1 MTTERSPKA
10 NEIISYTRQLLTSGG
25 YQSFSFADIS
35 AKVNIRK
42 ASIHHHFPSK
52 AELVKVVVTEY
63 REEAR
68 AGMQAMS
75 QQMNDP
81 VAELQAYVDY
91 WATCIREGSSPFCIC
106 AMLAVELPTLP
117 AEVAREVS
125 GHFADLSE
133 WLATLLR
140 RGESEKR
147 LRLPVS
153 PADEAS
159 LLMATVHGA
168 MLSARAFNDADIFH
182 RIVQPLIDDIVL
194 RA

>member
-68 AGMQAMS
+68 AGMQAMTR
-75 QQMNDP
+75 QMNDP
-81 VAELQAYVDY
+81 LAELQAYVDY

-168 MLSARAFNDADIFH
+168 MLSARAFNDADIFR
-182 RIVQPLIDDIVL
+182 RIVQPLIDNL
-194 RA
+194 HA

>member
-81 VAELQAYVDY
+81 LAELQAYVDY
-91 WATCIREGSSPFCIC
+91 WTTCIREGSSPFCIC

-125 GHFADLSE
+125 GHFADLTE

-168 MLSARAFNDADIFH
+168 MLSARAFNDADIFR
-182 RIVQPLIDDIVL
+182 RIVQPLIDNIVV

>member
-1 MTTERSPKA
+1 MATERSSKA

-52 AELVKVVVTEY
+52 AELVKVVVTGY

-75 QQMNDP
+75 RQMNNP

-117 AEVAREVS
+117 PEIASEVT
-125 GHFADLSE
+125 GHFSDLTD
-133 WLATLLR
+133 WLASLLR

-147 LRLPVS
+147 LRIS
-153 PADEAS
+153 GAPADEAS

-168 MLSARAFNDADIFH
+168 MLSARAFNDADIFR
-182 RIVQPLIDDIVL
+182 RIVQPLIDNITL

>member
-91 WATCIREGSSPFCIC
+91 WVTCIREGSSPFCIC
-106 AMLAVELPTLP
+106 AMLAVELPALP

-168 MLSARAFNDADIFH
+168 MLSARAFNDADIFR
-182 RIVQPLIDDIVL
+182 RIVQPLIDSLTL

>member
-35 AKVNIRK
+35 AQVNIRK

-75 QQMNDP
+75 QQMNNP

-91 WATCIREGSSPFCIC
+91 WASCIREGSSPFCIC

-117 AEVAREVS
+117 AEVAGEVS
-125 GHFADLSE
+125 GHFSDLTE
-133 WLATLLR
+133 WLTSLLR

-168 MLSARAFNDADIFH
+168 MLSARAFNDADIFR
-182 RIVQPLIDDIVL
+182 RIVQPLIDNIVL

>member
-1 MTTERSPKA
+1 MATERSPKA
-10 NEIISYTRQLLTSGG
+10 NEIISYTRQLLTTGG

-52 AELVKVVVTEY
+52 AELVKAVVTEY

-75 QQMNDP
+75 QQMNNP

-117 AEVAREVS
+117 PEVASEVS
-125 GHFADLSE
+125 GHFSDLTE
-133 WLATLLR
+133 WLTSLLR
-140 RGESEKR
+140 RGESERR
-147 LRLPVS
+147 LQLPGT

-168 MLSARAFNDADIFH
+168 MLSARAFNDADIFR
-182 RIVQPLIDDIVL
+182 RIVQPLIDNIVL

>member
-1 MTTERSPKA
+1 MMTERSPKA

-35 AKVNIRK
+35 AQVNIRK

-75 QQMNDP
+75 QQMNNP

-91 WATCIREGSSPFCIC
+91 WASCIREGSSPFCIC

-117 AEVAREVS
+117 AEVAGEVS
-125 GHFADLSE
+125 GHFSDLTE

-168 MLSARAFNDADIFH
+168 MLSARAFNDADIFR
-182 RIVQPLIDDIVL
+182 RIVQPLIDNIVL

>member
-35 AKVNIRK
+35 AQVNIRK

-75 QQMNDP
+75 QQMNNP

-91 WATCIREGSSPFCIC
+91 WASCIREGSSPFCIC

-117 AEVAREVS
+117 AEVAGEVS
-125 GHFADLSE
+125 GHFSDLTE

-168 MLSARAFNDADIFH
+168 MLSARAFNDADIFR
-182 RIVQPLIDDIVL
+182 RIVQPLIDNIVL

>member
-81 VAELQAYVDY
+81 VAEIQAYVDY

-125 GHFADLSE
+125 GHFADLNE

-147 LRLPVS
+147 LHLPVS

-168 MLSARAFNDADIFH
+168 MLSARAFNDADIF
-182 RIVQPLIDDIVL
+182 RRTVQPLIDNIVL

>member
-10 NEIISYTRQLLTSGG
+10 NEIISYTRQLLTTGG

-81 VAELQAYVDY
+81 LAELQAYVDY

-125 GHFADLSE
+125 GHFADLTE

-147 LRLPVS
+147 LRLAGS

-168 MLSARAFNDADIFH
+168 MLSARAFNDADIF
-182 RIVQPLIDDIVL
+182 RTIVQPLLDNLTL

>member
-68 AGMQAMS
+68 AGMQAMTR
-75 QQMNDP
+75 QMNDP

-91 WATCIREGSSPFCIC
+91 WETCIREGSSPFCIC

-117 AEVAREVS
+117 AEVAREVT
-125 GHFADLSE
+125 GHFADLTE

-147 LRLPVS
+147 LRLPGS
-153 PADEAS
+153 PTDEAS

-168 MLSARAFNDADIFH
+168 MLSARAFNDADIFR
-182 RIVQPLIDDIVL
+182 RIVQPLIDNIVL

>member
-91 WATCIREGSSPFCIC
+91 WASCIREGSSPFCIC

-125 GHFADLSE
+125 GHFSDLTE
-133 WLATLLR
+133 WLTSLLR

-168 MLSARAFNDADIFH
+168 MLSARAFNDADIFR
-182 RIVQPLIDDIVL
+182 RIVQPLIDNIVL

>member
-81 VAELQAYVDY
+81 LAELQAYVDY
-91 WATCIREGSSPFCIC
+91 WTTCIREGSSPFCIC

-125 GHFADLSE
+125 GHFADLTE

-168 MLSARAFNDADIFH
+168 MLSARAFNDADIFR
-182 RIVQPLIDDIVL
+182 RIVQPLIDNIVV
-194 RA
+194 RT

>member
-91 WATCIREGSSPFCIC
+91 WASCIREGSSPFCIC

-117 AEVAREVS
+117 PEVAGEVS
-125 GHFADLSE
+125 GHFSDLTE
-133 WLATLLR
+133 WLTSLLR

-168 MLSARAFNDADIFH
+168 MLSARAFNDADIFR
-182 RIVQPLIDDIVL
+182 RIVQPLIDNIVL

>member
-91 WATCIREGSSPFCIC
+91 WASCIREGSSPFCIC

-153 PADEAS
+153 PANEAS

-168 MLSARAFNDADIFH
+168 MLSARAFNDADIFR
-182 RIVQPLIDDIVL
+182 RIVQPLIDNIVL
-194 RA
+194 RT

>member
-35 AKVNIRK
+35 AQVNIRK

-91 WATCIREGSSPFCIC
+91 WASCIREGSSPFCIC

-153 PADEAS
+153 PANEAS

-168 MLSARAFNDADIFH
+168 MLSARAFNDADIFR
-182 RIVQPLIDDIVL
+182 RIVQPLIDNIVL
-194 RA
+194 RT

>member
-1 MTTERSPKA
+1 MATERSSKA

-52 AELVKVVVTEY
+52 AELVKVVVTGY

-75 QQMNDP
+75 RQMNNP
-81 VAELQAYVDY
+81 VTELQAYVDY

-117 AEVAREVS
+117 PEIASEVT
-125 GHFADLSE
+125 GHFSDLTD
-133 WLATLLR
+133 WLASLLR

-147 LRLPVS
+147 LRIS
-153 PADEAS
+153 GTPADEAS

-168 MLSARAFNDADIFH
+168 MLSARAFNDADIFR
-182 RIVQPLIDDIVL
+182 RIVQPLIDNITL

>member
-91 WATCIREGSSPFCIC
+91 WASCIREGSSPFCIC
-106 AMLAVELPTLP
+106 AMLAVELPMLP

-147 LRLPVS
+147 LRLLVS

-168 MLSARAFNDADIFH
+168 MLSARAFNDADIFR
-182 RIVQPLIDDIVL
+182 RIVQPLIDNIVL

>member
-68 AGMQAMS
+68 AGMQAMTR
-75 QQMNDP
+75 QMNNP

-125 GHFADLSE
+125 GHFADLTD

-140 RGESEKR
+140 RGESEKC
-147 LRLPVS
+147 LRLPGS

-168 MLSARAFNDADIFH
+168 MLSARAFNDADIFR
-182 RIVQPLIDDIVL
+182 RIVQPLIDSLTL

>member
-91 WATCIREGSSPFCIC
+91 WASCIREGSSPFCIC

-117 AEVAREVS
+117 PEVAGEVS
-125 GHFADLSE
+125 GHFSDLTE
-133 WLATLLR
+133 WLTSLLR

-168 MLSARAFNDADIFH
+168 MLSARAFNDADIFR
-182 RIVQPLIDDIVL
+182 RIVQPLIDNIVL
-194 RA
+194 RT

>member
-1 MTTERSPKA
+1 MATERSSKA

-52 AELVKVVVTEY
+52 AELVKVVVTGY

-75 QQMNDP
+75 RQMNNP

-117 AEVAREVS
+117 PEIASEVT
-125 GHFADLSE
+125 GHFSDLTD
-133 WLATLLR
+133 WLASLLR

-147 LRLPVS
+147 LRIS
-153 PADEAS
+153 GAPADEAS

-168 MLSARAFNDADIFH
+168 MLSARAFNDADIFR
-182 RIVQPLIDDIVL
+182 RIVQPLIDSITL

>member
-91 WATCIREGSSPFCIC
+91 WASCIREGSSPFCIC

-168 MLSARAFNDADIFH
+168 MLSARAFNDADIFR
-182 RIVQPLIDDIVL
+182 RIVQPLIDNIVL
-194 RA
+194 RT

>member
-63 REEAR
+63 REEAW

-81 VAELQAYVDY
+81 LAELQAYVDY
-91 WATCIREGSSPFCIC
+91 WTTCIREGSSPFCIC

-125 GHFADLSE
+125 GHFADLTE

-168 MLSARAFNDADIFH
+168 MLSARAFNDADIFR
-182 RIVQPLIDDIVL
+182 RIVQPLIDNIVV

>member
-68 AGMQAMS
+68 AGMQAMTR
-75 QQMNDP
+75 QMNDP

-147 LRLPVS
+147 LRLPGS

-168 MLSARAFNDADIFH
+168 MLSARAFNDADIFR
-182 RIVQPLIDDIVL
+182 RIVHPLIDSLTL

>member
-68 AGMQAMS
+68 AGMQAMTR
-75 QQMNDP
+75 QMNNP

-147 LRLPVS
+147 LRLPGS

-168 MLSARAFNDADIFH
+168 MLSARAFNDADIFR
-182 RIVQPLIDDIVL
+182 RIVQPLIDSLTL

>member
-91 WATCIREGSSPFCIC
+91 WASCIREGSSPFCIC

-168 MLSARAFNDADIFH
+168 MLSARAFNDADIFR
-182 RIVQPLIDDIVL
+182 RIVQPLIDNIVL